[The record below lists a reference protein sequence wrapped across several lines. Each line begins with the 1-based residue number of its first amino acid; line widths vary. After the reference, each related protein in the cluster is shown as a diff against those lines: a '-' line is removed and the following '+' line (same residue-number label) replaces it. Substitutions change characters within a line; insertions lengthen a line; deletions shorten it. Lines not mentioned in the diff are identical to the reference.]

1 MTPARTLAIV
11 DLDYGNIASIRHAFA
26 RLGVNADVTADA
38 DALRAADRVVL
49 PGVGAAGHA
58 MARLRQR
65 GLVETLRTLECPAL
79 GICLG
84 MQLLFESSDEND
96 IECLGLVPGRVRA
109 LQPAEDRPVPHMG
122 WSALSLADDAVGLAE
137 GAYVY
142 FAHSFACPDS
152 NATVAHAQYGEPIPA
167 AIAHEN
173 WWAAQFHPERSG
185 TAGARYLQAFLE
197 WQP

>member
-1 MTPARTLAIV
+1 MTLAIV

-26 RLGVNADVTADA
+26 RLGVDAEVTADA

-58 MARLRQR
+58 MARLRER
-65 GLVETLRTLECPAL
+65 DLADTIRALECPAL

-84 MQLLFESSDEND
+84 MQLLFERTDEND
-96 IECLGLVPGRVRA
+96 IECLGLIPGRVRA
-109 LQPAEDRPVPHMG
+109 LQPAATRPIPHMG
-122 WSALSLADDAVGLAE
+122 WSALSLPDPAAGLAA
-137 GAYVY
+137 GDYVY
-142 FAHSFACPDS
+142 FAHSFACPDGE
-152 NATVAHAQYGEPIPA
+152 ATIARADYGEPIPA
-167 AIAHEN
+167 ALRQGN

-185 TAGARYLQAFLE
+185 AAGARYLQAFLE